1 MGVRFGHVDV
11 PLLVFDGNCGFCR
24 RSVRVMTERIRRHPV
39 AVPWQSLDLHAHGLT
54 EEQCSTAVQ
63 YVDKKSRTH
72 SGADAVA
79 HLMIDAGLPWSVPG
93 NLMRIPGIIH
103 LFRAAYMW
111 VANNRSRFRGD
122 PA

>member
-1 MGVRFGHVDV
+1 MDV

-24 RSVRVMTERIRRHPV
+24 RSVRVMTERIRRHPT
-39 AVPWQSLDLHAHGLT
+39 AVPWQSLDLGAYGLT

-79 HLMIDAGLPWSVPG
+79 HLLIDAGLPWSVPG
-93 NLMRIPGIIH
+93 HLMRTPGIIH
-103 LFRAAYMW
+103 LCRAAYKW